1 MNKCLYCLLILALF
15 CMSGFAQQP
24 EGAGGPPKIL
34 LIVREDI
41 KPGMMAAHGRH
52 SAQYAAMFGKLGTP
66 NHRIALIPVAG
77 SENEVLYL
85 TGADTFAEIEKIN
98 QETDKKMT
106 MLNAAMQA
114 DADRLEK
121 EAPGMHAGM
130 RDILVTYRPEL
141 SFKPG
146 INLPSMRYFAITTIR
161 VRPGQDDQFA
171 EYIRNAINAAREKAN
186 ADLHI
191 AAFSTVAGLPGG
203 TYLFFRPLKSLA
215 EYDARIGAK
224 VRESMS
230 DDQKKKADKMAADT
244 IMTSETSIYAMNPQ
258 MSYMPKEFIA
268 ADPAFWSPKAP
279 VAVKPKP
286 KPKKP
291 APPPPPPA
299 GR

>member
-1 MNKCLYCLLILALF
+1 MNKCLYCFLILVLF
-15 CMSGFAQQP
+15 CVSAVSQKPAEP
-24 EGAGGPPKIL
+24 EGPPRIL
-34 LIVREDI
+34 LIVREEI

-52 SAQYAAMFGKLGTP
+52 SAHYAAMFGKLGTP
-66 NHRIALIPVAG
+66 NHRIALTPVAG
-77 SENEVLYL
+77 NENEVLYI
-85 TGADTFAEIEKIN
+85 TGADSFADIEKIN
-98 QETDKKMT
+98 KETDKRMT
-106 MLNAAMQA
+106 TMNASMQA

-146 INLPSMRYFAITTIR
+146 INLPTMRYFAITTIR
-161 VRPGQDDQFA
+161 TRPGQDDLFVD
-171 EYIRNAINAAREKAN
+171 YIRNAVNQAREKAN
-186 ADLHI
+186 ADLHR
-191 AAFSTVAGLPGG
+191 AGFSTVAGLPNG

-215 EYDARIGAK
+215 EYDARIGVK

-230 DDQKKKADKMAADT
+230 EDQRKKADKMAADT

-258 MSYMPKEFIA
+258 MSYMTKEFIA
-268 ADPAFWSPKAP
+268 ADPAFWTPKAP

-291 APPPPPPA
+291 APAPPPA